1 MSVTRI
7 DNATGKSMFGLFLQM
22 ESMIYFLDIQA
33 KAKEE
38 KARDGSIAM
47 RDLEFKDL
55 ELFDRRYS
63 KVRLEIQRG
72 INDDFYFAQ

>member
-1 MSVTRI
+1 
-7 DNATGKSMFGLFLQM
+7 MFGLFLQM